1 MGREGY
7 AAGRERISL
16 EIEWRDV
23 NVVKMLVYGWRSE
36 TRKRAGERLMSQKKV
51 DLGINVSIQGPFL
64 ENSAA

>member
-1 MGREGY
+1 MGRDGY
-7 AAGRERISL
+7 AASRERISL

-23 NVVKMLVYGWRSE
+23 DVVKMLVYGWQRS
-36 TRKRAGERLMSQKKV
+36 TRKRAGERLMSQKL